1 MQRLVLALIFA
12 VAAVAAAAVVVR
24 VLRAAW
30 VSVDGAAVRSGA
42 GARAGGDAMQKL
54 AFFLLIGLILYVSLL
69 GGA

>member
-12 VAAVAAAAVVVR
+12 LAAVAAAAVAAR

-30 VSVDGAAVRSGA
+30 VSVDGAVAGERSGVQT
-42 GARAGGDAMQKL
+42 MQKL
-54 AFFLLIGLILYVSLL
+54 AFFLLIGLILYVSVL